1 MLFRKFVKEKNA
13 VCDIAELERYIESK
27 ECFPDNDN
35 LKYSL
40 SHIFYN
46 NATVDIVT
54 SNEYYSDIPYAY
66 HGSLPSRCA
75 NQPKDLSIKLYEYQA
90 KGLGW

>member
-1 MLFRKFVKEKNA
+1 MAVGPVTRNDLF
-13 VCDIAELERYIESK
+13 
-27 ECFPDNDN
+27 
-35 LKYSL
+35 
-40 SHIFYN
+40 
-46 NATVDIVT
+46 
-54 SNEYYSDIPYAY
+54 DIPRAY

>member
-1 MLFRKFVKEKNA
+1 MAVGPVTRDDLF
-13 VCDIAELERYIESK
+13 
-27 ECFPDNDN
+27 
-35 LKYSL
+35 
-40 SHIFYN
+40 
-46 NATVDIVT
+46 
-54 SNEYYSDIPYAY
+54 DIPHAY